1 MGSVQTVMDIWN
13 NCPDAYVAAIVTDED
28 ATTRSKLS
36 HSMSELVAAGRMTEA
51 ERRYLPEKVGNLGGK
66 RPGSGVLPLEHPYII
81 KHSDP
86 IHYIKNYKGEIY
98 IQVYLP
104 KSKSETC
111 KADAMRLSRNLS
123 YMIKQQ
129 RPGGG
134 NVDSTFEKF
143 QAAGEASFEHHWNNH
158 EHCCGDWCQA
168 ISWTEEEKE
177 KNKGKFRD
185 KVKNEREYHQQ
196 LKVKK
201 KYLSPVRMR
210 RCYHEFCNNK
220 TEQLHGFVVNVFLP
234 KRSYF
239 CRTICG
245 RARTYLAMSI
255 DSLGFE
261 EYYKQL
267 YPALG
272 MTMSSATKR
281 YFQQHDRKRIL
292 DQNYANRPE
301 RKTKRAKRKL
311 EEISKAWKTEV
322 EDKANGHT
330 YRSRMAAPTVEG
342 IEVSPNGGAEESST
356 PFCRACGNYGH
367 QLRTSKKCTKNPSNK
382 HYQGT
387 YVDRLCEIVACVVS
401 KYSYSASLNVST
413 HLSYNLYV

>member
-1 MGSVQTVMDIWN
+1 M
-13 NCPDAYVAAIVTDED
+13 
-28 ATTRSKLS
+28 
-36 HSMSELVAAGRMTEA
+36 
-51 ERRYLPEKVGNLGGK
+51 
-66 RPGSGVLPLEHPYII
+66 
-81 KHSDP
+81 
-86 IHYIKNYKGEIY
+86 
-98 IQVYLP
+98 IQVFLP
-104 KSKSETC
+104 KLKSETC

-129 RPGGG
+129 NPGGG

-158 EHCCGDWCQA
+158 EHCGDWCQA
-168 ISWTEEEKE
+168 ISWTEEEKV

-185 KVKNEREYHQQ
+185 KVKYEREYHQQ

-267 YPALG
+267 YLTLG
-272 MTMSSATKR
+272 MTMSSAIEW

-292 DQNYANRPE
+292 DRNNANRPE

-311 EEISKAWKTEV
+311 EEISKA
-322 EDKANGHT
+322 
-330 YRSRMAAPTVEG
+330 
-342 IEVSPNGGAEESST
+342 
-356 PFCRACGNYGH
+356 
-367 QLRTSKKCTKNPSNK
+367 
-382 HYQGT
+382 
-387 YVDRLCEIVACVVS
+387 
-401 KYSYSASLNVST
+401 
-413 HLSYNLYV
+413 